1 MHPGAPVRGEVGG
14 PTHANMGAGDT
25 AAHCGG
31 VPPATTQVALNAPES
46 TAATLSGCGAA
57 PAWAML
63 TVTSGAAA
71 VRTEVPA
78 RGTRASCAMPCPL
91 YSRCAGGST
100 ALTALRSY
108 VFAYSD
114 GGGA

>member
-1 MHPGAPVRGEVGG
+1 
-14 PTHANMGAGDT
+14 MGAGDT

-78 RGTRASCAMPCPL
+78 RRRARASREPPCSAHGAPA
-91 YSRCAGGST
+91 RRT
-100 ALTALRSY
+100 ALCMHGLQEAPCADSSGSC
-108 VFAYSD
+108 VS
-114 GGGA
+114 